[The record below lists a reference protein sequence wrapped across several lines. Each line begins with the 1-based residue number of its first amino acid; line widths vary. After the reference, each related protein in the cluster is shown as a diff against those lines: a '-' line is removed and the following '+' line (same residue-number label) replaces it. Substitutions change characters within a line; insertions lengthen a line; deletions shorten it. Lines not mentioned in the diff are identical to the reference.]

1 MKVIVIE
8 GIDGCGKETQSKLLY
23 KYLKG
28 RGLNVLLQSFPNYRN
43 KSSALVKMF
52 LNEEFG
58 TGINEL
64 NYYQSSLL
72 FTVDRLVTFKT
83 DLRNLPEDTI
93 LILDRYVQSNLLYE
107 LPLINNEKER
117 EDYKEWLYDL
127 EYSKLGLPKP
137 DIVLYLDVPADISIK
152 LREKRNT
159 NKSEQEKD
167 IYESNNRYLEKVYNI
182 GKELIKEEHW
192 TVINCINNSELKSI
206 NEINKDIINK
216 VLNVLKLS

>member
-8 GIDGCGKETQSKLLY
+8 GTDGCGKETQSKLLY

-28 RGLNVLLQSFPNYRN
+28 RGLNVLLQSFPNYGN
-43 KSSALVKMF
+43 KSSTLVKMF

-58 TGINEL
+58 NKINEL

-127 EYSKLGLPKP
+127 EYGKLELPKP

-167 IYESNNRYLEKVYNI
+167 IYESNNEYLEKVYNI
-182 GKELIKEEHW
+182 GKELVKEEHW
-192 TVINCINNSELKSI
+192 TVINCVNNNELKSI